1 MILYSRTMWGRLK
14 QRTGWFATTPHP
26 AVAYRVDETSRQLN
40 EANST
45 EESRKPT
52 RFDSFLSSNS
62 SHRQATSALK
72 IQPKKKSKKSQPC
85 NENRKDPRCIS
96 TSEMSIRPI
105 YPMRAREKA
114 IDQSASPDLTSH
126 QLLFSTSHQIHSRPT
141 LSNRLYLLSAVL

>member
-1 MILYSRTMWGRLK
+1 MRGRLK

-72 IQPKKKSKKSQPC
+72 IQPKKKIQKNPALQRNPQGSPLHKHVRDVHPSNLPNASAGKS
-85 NENRKDPRCIS
+85 N
-96 TSEMSIRPI
+96 RPI
-105 YPMRAREKA
+105 CLTRSH
-114 IDQSASPDLTSH
+114 QSPAPVLHQSPDP
-126 QLLFSTSHQIHSRPT
+126 FS
-141 LSNRLYLLSAVL
+141 SNVVQSPVPSLGSSIIPVSY